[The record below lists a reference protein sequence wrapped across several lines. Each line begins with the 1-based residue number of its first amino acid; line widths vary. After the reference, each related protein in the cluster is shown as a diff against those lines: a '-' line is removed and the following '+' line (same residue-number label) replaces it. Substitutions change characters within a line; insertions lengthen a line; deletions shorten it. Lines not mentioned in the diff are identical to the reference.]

1 MLCADHQG
9 PSVAL
14 RSRPACSVLQ
24 VTTATREEQL
34 SQVAAVQKATTVL
47 RDRALRDHNNMS
59 ALWDIVVRRSAIP
72 VLVFELLSVTIA
84 EYCL

>member
-1 MLCADHQG
+1 MIYAVHQG
-9 PSVAL
+9 PSGAL
-14 RSRPACSVLQ
+14 QSSLASNVLQ

-59 ALWDIVVRRSAIP
+59 AQWDIVVRRSAVPI
-72 VLVFELLSVTIA
+72 LVFKLLSVIIA
-84 EYCL
+84 EYCM